1 MSGMSVV
8 YVKATGH
15 VVAAATHSA
24 APAKPIPVADLVG
37 AELPFRVIGDVDVD
51 VRLPVDQL
59 DAAGVDS
66 DINVSVRPYGFRVK
80 PTTTN
85 GEIAYEVEQQTD
97 VALTI
102 GSTANRIVVGALPA
116 TTDLV
121 LVVVQ
126 PATAGGPAPVLEEL
140 DPNGATSVTTA
151 ATFATGRWSVVVFA
165 TGAVP
170 KADEVPI

>member
-8 YVKATGH
+8 YIKATRH

-37 AELPFRVIGDVDVD
+37 AELPLRVIGDVD

-66 DINVSVRPYGFRVK
+66 DINVAVRPYGFGVK

-85 GEIAYEVEQQTD
+85 GKITYEVEQQTD

-102 GSTANRIVVGALPA
+102 GSTANRIVVGALPVA
-116 TTDLV
+116 TDLV

-151 ATFATGRWSVVVFA
+151 TAFATGRWSVVVFA